1 MTTTIPVRRAAPGR
15 GRAEALVADHVR
27 AIETPLASLR
37 NASGQVARWGAT
49 LAQRLGAGGRLLV
62 AGNGGSAAEAQHLT
76 AELVGRFHGDRPA
89 YSAIALTA
97 DTSSL
102 TAIGNDYGFEDV
114 FARQVEAHGRRG
126 DVLLLLSTSGRSPN
140 LLAAARTARRLHVT
154 SWAIT
159 GPAGNPLARAVD
171 DALTLEGASPS
182 VQEVEL
188 VAIHALCRAFDD
200 AVGLRGEPC
209 ES

>member
-1 MTTTIPVRRAAPGR
+1 MTAAVPVSRIAPQR
-15 GRAEALVADHVR
+15 SRAEALVADHLH
-27 AIETPLASLR
+27 AIDTPLASLR
-37 NASGQVARWGAT
+37 NASGQIARWGVT
-49 LAQRLGAGGRLLV
+49 LAQRLSAGGRLLV

-76 AELVGRFHGDRPA
+76 AELVGRFDGNRPA
-89 YSAIALTA
+89 YSAIALTSE
-97 DTSSL
+97 TSSL

-126 DVLLLLSTSGRSPN
+126 DILLLLSTSGRSPN
-140 LLAAARTARRLHVT
+140 LLTAAHAARRSHLT

-159 GPAGNPLARAVD
+159 GAAPNPLARAVD
-171 DALTLEGASPS
+171 DALVLEGASPS
-182 VQEVEL
+182 IQEVEL

-200 AVGLRGEPC
+200 AVGFGGGAC